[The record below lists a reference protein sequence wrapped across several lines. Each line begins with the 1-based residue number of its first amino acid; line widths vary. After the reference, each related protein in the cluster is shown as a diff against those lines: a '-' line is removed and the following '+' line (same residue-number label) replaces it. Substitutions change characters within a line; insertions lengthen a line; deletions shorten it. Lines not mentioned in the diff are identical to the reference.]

1 MTKSKR
7 QSWSD
12 PARQTVTHHIRLSP
26 EAIFYLQCVAAHDR
40 RTQGELIEQWAR
52 TAYAWRC
59 YSGKMIAITRPM
71 KTSVRRIMQKQLEL
85 EDRDLFDMFSKHD
98 RLPIYSKPYYYL
110 RRTWERALICLTNV
124 VLGLKSVLLRLTRIR
139 KSTK

>member
-1 MTKSKR
+1 MKSKR
-7 QSWSD
+7 QSWAD

-26 EAIFYLQCVAAHDR
+26 EAIFYLQCVASHDR

-52 TAYAWRC
+52 KAYAWRC
-59 YSGKMIAITRPM
+59 YSGKMITITRSM

-85 EDRDLFDMFSKHD
+85 EDRDLFDMFSKHN

-110 RRTWERALICLTNV
+110 RRTWERTMICLANAA
-124 VLGLKSVLLRLTRIR
+124 LALKSVLLWLTRINKR
-139 KSTK
+139 TK